1 MIIARQK
8 KQENIAE
15 YLLYMWQIEDIIRA
29 FHGDIDTIQKQIIDG
44 YRDQSPETLKEI
56 REWYDNLCEMMRL
69 EGVLEKG
76 HLQINKNV
84 LIDLTDLHQRLL
96 KSTREPFYG
105 ATFFQNLALYRGVES
120 PLGKYRGRRTRN
132 LFQCP
137 LWHSPVEV
145 AEKGNIA

>member
-105 ATFFQNLALYRGVES
+105 ATFFKTLPYIVELRARS
-120 PLGKYRGRRTRN
+120 EIPGPENSK
-132 LFQCP
+132 
-137 LWHSPVEV
+137 PVSMPFM
-145 AEKGNIA
+145 AFSC